1 MTLGELKT
9 KIDNYL
15 NKGVDKNTPIILDVL
30 DVETDR
36 FETYNID
43 IYQGNNQIVIEKD
56 DLLSNWKE
64 RDNGTYL
71 DCIS

>member
-15 NKGVDKNTPIILDVL
+15 NNGVDKNTPIILDML
-30 DVETDR
+30 NVETDR

-56 DLLSNWKE
+56 DLYK
-64 RDNGTYL
+64 
-71 DCIS
+71 

>member
-15 NKGVDKNTPIILDVL
+15 NNGVDKNTPIILDML

-43 IYQGNNQIVIEKD
+43 IYRGNNQIVIEKD
-56 DLLSNWKE
+56 NLYK
-64 RDNGTYL
+64 
-71 DCIS
+71 

>member
-15 NKGVDKNTPIILDVL
+15 NNGVDKNTPIILDML

-43 IYQGNNQIVIEKD
+43 IYPGNNRIVIEKD
-56 DLLSNWKE
+56 DLYK
-64 RDNGTYL
+64 
-71 DCIS
+71 

>member
-15 NKGVDKNTPIILDVL
+15 NNGVDKNTPIILDML

-56 DLLSNWKE
+56 DLYK
-64 RDNGTYL
+64 
-71 DCIS
+71 

>member
-15 NKGVDKNTPIILDVL
+15 NNGVDKNTPIVL
-30 DVETDR
+30 DALNVEMER

-56 DLLSNWKE
+56 DLYK
-64 RDNGTYL
+64 
-71 DCIS
+71 